1 MPCKNLEN
9 LKRDNQVSV
18 TGITIASVAVLC
30 LWQADYAVVKVLKS
44 SSRGAENVNMT

>member
-1 MPCKNLEN
+1 MPCKSLEN

-30 LWQADYAVVKVLKS
+30 LCQADYAVVKVLKHS
-44 SSRGAENVNMT
+44 NRGTENVKIT